1 MRAWS
6 RDNPIY
12 PWSRMDAGETII
24 WPVSSTA
31 EARNVRRNVS
41 QNGVRNGKAFRV
53 KLHRKATPPALH
65 VTRIR

>member
-12 PWSRMDAGETII
+12 PWSRMAEGETVV
-24 WPVSSTA
+24 WPISSAA

-41 QNGVRNGKAFRV
+41 QNGVRNNKSFRV
-53 KLHRKATPPALH
+53 KLDRKATPPAMR
-65 VTRIR
+65 VTRTR